1 MLYIFRTIL
10 KRVFGA
16 GEKAGGFLS
25 EAARKTC
32 VYARVCPSGGA
43 ALPSRIRTLGNYKEF
58 QYDADQA
65 HA

>member
-25 EAARKTC
+25 EADRKTC

-43 ALPSRIRTLGNYKEF
+43 ALPSRIRTLR
-58 QYDADQA
+58 
-65 HA
+65 

>member
-25 EAARKTC
+25 EKPAFMLVSVRQ
-32 VYARVCPSGGA
+32 A
-43 ALPSRIRTLGNYKEF
+43 ALHCHPEYER
-58 QYDADQA
+58 
-65 HA
+65 